1 MDKILISGY
10 YGFNNIGDEAVLRT
24 VVENL
29 RAGFDGVDLTILS
42 QNPADTEEKYHVH
55 AVPRMRFWKIVR
67 AVKDCDML
75 ISGGGSLLQ
84 DVTSRFSILYYLF
97 IIFLALLFRKKVFIY
112 SQGIGPIRSKWNR
125 YLTSL
130 LLRRADGICVRDLAS
145 AELLRS
151 MKIPEELI
159 RVTADPVIRLERT
172 APEVGRE
179 ILSRIGWKPQEGR
192 MLVGW
197 ALKSPRTAE
206 GKARFL
212 EETARSIRYLRES
225 CNADSVLIPFHYEQD
240 VELIRALSERLD
252 GQVCAITDKHLSDE
266 MLSIIGNLDVLV
278 GVRLHSLI
286 YSCVMGVPCIGIS
299 YDPKIDAFLKSI
311 GGEAVS
317 SIDAFTL
324 ERFRPAFED
333 VMERREAILARTS
346 AHVETLVKS
355 LDENDAILRRIM
367 DQKAGAAPKKERS
380 AGGAIG
386 GVMLISVL
394 ARLIGILRESFQ
406 ANAFGSADQ
415 YYSAYNKTIYLFTT
429 AGYALSVAAV
439 PIITQHMAADRKKG
453 VRAADNLTS
462 FSLLLSVIA
471 VGLWELATLPPF
483 SGIFLK
489 GAPAELLQYMRI
501 MALSL
506 PVIAGAYLMVATYQ
520 AMGHYALQGS
530 MSIPY
535 SVFLI
540 VFLMIFGKSG
550 NLLLYVVAVAA
561 GWLLQLGMSVPY
573 ALKERYRWRFRLDLS
588 QRYIGTYLKTI
599 AVTIVTGAMYLFC
612 YLTDAS
618 FTARLAGG
626 TTSAFYYADKLF
638 TPLTT
643 TFIYS
648 ISAVIFPKFNRQY
661 TGVDQRA
668 YKKYVWT
675 VASNTLLV
683 VFPMCAMLMVFCRQ
697 IISVLFQSGSFT
709 AEATAQTAGIFM
721 MYAIGMA
728 GFSLIDLLNKAFF
741 TMERVAV
748 PLVISLCIIGGN
760 YLLDSLFG
768 TSDRMLALTTSI
780 AMTAGAVVTIFALFR
795 RDRELVDLRP
805 ALKSLVASA
814 VMGGTALGL
823 RELVLDGSE
832 GKIMLVVKCGAIG
845 AVGLA
850 VYLAMCYVLHL
861 RELTDVLKK
870 RKQT

>member
-1 MDKILISGY
+1 MYKILISGY

-29 RAGFDGVDLTILS
+29 RAGFDDIDLTILS
-42 QNPADTEEKYHVH
+42 QNPADTEEKHHVH
-55 AVPRMRFWKIVR
+55 AVPRMKFGKIVR
-67 AVKDCDML
+67 AVRNCDML

-112 SQGIGPIRSKWNR
+112 SQGIGPIRSGFNR
-125 YLTSL
+125 RLTSL

-151 MKIPEELI
+151 MKIPDELI

-172 APEVGRE
+172 SPDAGRTILNGVGWQR
-179 ILSRIGWKPQEGR
+179 QEGR
-192 MLVGW
+192 LLVGW

-206 GKARFL
+206 DKARFL
-212 EETARSIRYLRES
+212 EETARSIRYLKEH

-240 VELIRALSERLD
+240 LDLIHTLSERLGND
-252 GQVCAITDKHLSDE
+252 VYAITDKHLSDE

-317 SIDAFTL
+317 SIDEFTL
-324 ERFRPAFED
+324 ERFRPAFEE
-333 VMERREAILARTS
+333 VLERREEILDRTS
-346 AHVETLVKS
+346 AHVEKLVES
-355 LDENDAILRRIM
+355 LGENDALLRRIM
-367 DQKAGAAPKKERS
+367 DQSAAPKRERG

-462 FSLLLSVIA
+462 FSLLLSLIA
-471 VGLWELATLPPF
+471 AAVWELITLPPL
-483 SGIFLK
+483 SGIFFK

-501 MALSL
+501 MTLSL
-506 PVIAGAYLMVATYQ
+506 PVIACAYLMVATYQ

-540 VFLMIFGKSG
+540 GFLMIFGKSG
-550 NLLLYVVAVAA
+550 NLLLYVIAVAA

-588 QRYIGTYLKTI
+588 QRYIGTYLKTVG
-599 AVTIVTGAMYLFC
+599 VTIITGAMYLFC

-661 TGVDQRA
+661 TGTDHRA
-668 YKKYVWT
+668 YKTYVWT

-709 AEATAQTAGIFM
+709 ADATAQTAGIFM

-741 TMERVAV
+741 TMEKVGV
-748 PLVISLCIIGGN
+748 PLAISLCIIGGN
-760 YLLDSLFG
+760 FLLDSAFG
-768 TSDRMLALTTSI
+768 AGDRMLALTTSI
-780 AMTAGAVVTIFALFR
+780 AMTAGAAVTILALFR
-795 RDRELVDLRP
+795 KDRELVDLRP

-814 VMGGTALGL
+814 VMGAAALGL
-823 RELVLDGSE
+823 RELVLNGSE
-832 GKIMLVVKCGAIG
+832 GKIMLVIKCGAIG
-845 AVGLA
+845 VVGLA
-850 VYLAMCYVLHL
+850 VYVAMCYLLRL

-870 RKQT
+870 RKKG